1 MLQKCEGIV
10 IRTNNYGESNK
21 IITLFTR
28 EWGKVGVMAR
38 GAKKPSSRLASITQ
52 PFTYGHFLV
61 QRTSGLGGLQQGET
75 IKTYRGIR
83 EDIFLTAYASY
94 IVELTDKCTDEKKP
108 NPFIFELLLQTLQ
121 YIDEGIDLDILMYIY
136 EMKMLQVLGLSP
148 KLDGCSI
155 CESTEGEFAFSIGE
169 GGFLC
174 HRCYHHDKYLMK
186 LSQTTIKLLRLFYYF
201 DLNRLGKIDVKQE
214 TKNELKTVITAY
226 YDQYSGLTIKSKRFL
241 NQIDQLRDMLPPP
254 TE

>member
-52 PFTYGHFLV
+52 LFTYGQFLV
-61 QRTSGLGGLQQGET
+61 QRTSGLGTLQQGET
-75 IKTYRGIR
+75 IKTYRSIR

-94 IVELTDKCTDEKKP
+94 VVELTDKSTDDKKP
-108 NPFIFELLLQTLQ
+108 NPFLFELLSQTLH
-121 YIDEGIDLDILMYIY
+121 YMDEGYDLDILLYIY

-148 KLDGCSI
+148 KLDGCSV
-155 CESTEGEFAFSIGE
+155 CGSTEGEFAFSIRE

-174 HRCYHHDKYLMK
+174 HRCYQHDKFVMK

-214 TKNELKTVITAY
+214 TKDELKKVITAY
-226 YDQYSGLTIKSKRFL
+226 YDEYSGLSIKSKRFL
-241 NQIDQLRDMLPPP
+241 NQIDGLREMMSPKK
-254 TE
+254 E